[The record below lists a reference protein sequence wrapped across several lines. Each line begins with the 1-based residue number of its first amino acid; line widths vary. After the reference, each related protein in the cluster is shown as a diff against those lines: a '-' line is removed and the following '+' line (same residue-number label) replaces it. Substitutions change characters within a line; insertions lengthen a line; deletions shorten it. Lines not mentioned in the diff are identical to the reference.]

1 MTDSTTANETDTDTR
16 HMLVVSEVHKG
27 KLKKLSKHFR
37 LTQGEIVGVLLDK
50 LDLSRMTPHFEE
62 LRNGKVDS
70 RTSKTAMLTRLKDL
84 SQEQLAAIERL
95 IAEQK
100 I

>member
-1 MTDSTTANETDTDTR
+1 MSMTENEAADTR
-16 HMLVVSEVHKG
+16 HMLVVGEVHKA

-62 LRNGKVDS
+62 LRNSKVDS
-70 RTSKTAMLTRLKDL
+70 RTSKSAILTRMKDL
-84 SQEQLAAIERL
+84 SQDQLAAIERL

>member
-1 MTDSTTANETDTDTR
+1 MSTTETESDAR
-16 HMLVVSEVHKG
+16 HMLVVGEAHKV

-50 LDLSRMTPHFEE
+50 LDLSRMTPYFEE
-62 LRNGKVDS
+62 VRNEKVDS
-70 RTSKTAMLTRLKDL
+70 RTSKSAMLARMKDL
-84 SQEQLAAIERL
+84 TQEQLAAIERL
-95 IAEQK
+95 ISEQK

>member
-1 MTDSTTANETDTDTR
+1 MTAITTDNDTDTR
-16 HMLVVSEVHKG
+16 HMLMVGEVHKA

-50 LDLSRMTPHFEE
+50 IDLSRMTPHFEE

-84 SQEQLAAIERL
+84 SQDQLAAIERL